1 MEPVKACLRESSNV
15 TGGPAPF
22 ETRNR
27 SRFLKKLDDLIQ
39 AIRKTGR

>member
-22 ETRNR
+22 ETRD
-27 SRFLKKLDDLIQ
+27 RFLQKLDDLIQ